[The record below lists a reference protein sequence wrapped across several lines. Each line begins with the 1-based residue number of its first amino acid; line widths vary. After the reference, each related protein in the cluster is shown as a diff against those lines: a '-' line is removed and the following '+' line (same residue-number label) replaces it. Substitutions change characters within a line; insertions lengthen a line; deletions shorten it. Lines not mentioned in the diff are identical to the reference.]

1 VELRHCM
8 IANEQP
14 LALYVH
20 CLMHCGNLA
29 AQSALESTSFIRIS
43 TSLANDM
50 AVFSRQSTKLSNILK
65 SVQVQY
71 DQAASLLRP
80 LCPTR
85 VLCRFPA
92 LKCILKNLSTI
103 LVAHEQ
109 FADECRT
116 ADVAAEAHGFANS
129 IDGDFILGL
138 KLAVLVLDYFENLNR
153 AVQSSCSSVSAVIT
167 AMQTTADALAELR
180 IDDAFKG
187 VYEEV
192 VSICQE
198 LDIPLPRL
206 PRIRRLPQRFTG
218 QAAAHNW
225 LTAED
230 YFRCQFFQFI
240 DNSTNQL
247 LLTQQDTKEVAVVV
261 ANYPELAADR
271 LTIQLSMLRQQNCVM
286 TTVADTVSKIVSMP
300 SVVRS
305 MFDQVEQL
313 VCLLLMAGLYITT
326 RIRRT
331 EINSIGTRSSLQVAR
346 LCGDNPRLFISFF

>member
-1 VELRHCM
+1 
-8 IANEQP
+8 
-14 LALYVH
+14 
-20 CLMHCGNLA
+20 
-29 AQSALESTSFIRIS
+29 LE
-43 TSLANDM
+43 
-50 AVFSRQSTKLSNILK
+50 
-65 SVQVQY
+65 
-71 DQAASLLRP
+71 
-80 LCPTR
+80 C
-85 VLCRFPA
+85 
-92 LKCILKNLSTI
+92 
-103 LVAHEQ
+103 H
-109 FADECRT
+109 T
-116 ADVAAEAHGFANS
+116 ADVAAKARGFANS

-138 KLAVLVLDYFENLNR
+138 KLAILVLDHFENLNR
-153 AVQSSCSSVSAVIT
+153 AVQSRCSSVSAIIT

-180 IDDAFKG
+180 TDDAFKG

-247 LLTQQDTKEVAVVV
+247 QSRYEQPGLRQYLKLEQLLLAQQDTKEVEVVV
-261 ANYPELAADR
+261 ANYPELDADR

-313 VCLLLMAGLYITT
+313 VRLLLTIPASSA
-326 RIRRT
+326 
-331 EINSIGTRSSLQVAR
+331 EAEHSFSSLRTPKNYFGTTMKKER
-346 LCGDNPRLFISFF
+346 LNHCPHVHLCIKQQ